1 MKLWTH
7 HTPDKMMSYVL
18 DENGDL
24 VCGSKITQQRNKRA
38 IDNHERIVKAVNLLT
53 ELEEENRL

>member
-7 HTPDKMMSYVL
+7 HTPRKMMSYVL
-18 DENGDL
+18 DENGDI
-24 VCGSKITQQRNKRA
+24 VCGSKIVQQSDKKM
-38 IDNHERIVKAVNLLT
+38 IDRHERIVKAVNLLT